1 MGGLLKLR
9 AADEEDLAVIAAC
22 LQDALVPIGDV
33 AFLPQDRR
41 FVLVANRFRW
51 EAGEPAAPVE
61 NAVEDGPGDAP
72 FSSEPGPRYER
83 TNCGLWFENVRAV
96 HTKGIDLHDRGCIL
110 ELLTLRKDD
119 GSAVLIFAGDA
130 MIRLEI
136 DGLRCFLEDIGR
148 TWPTRWRP
156 AHPAAE
162 EGPQP

>member
-1 MGGLLKLR
+1 MSGLLKLR
-9 AADEEDLAVIAAC
+9 AADEEDLAIIAAC

-51 EAGEPAAPVE
+51 EAGEPS
-61 NAVEDGPGDAP
+61 AVVADAVDDRPGDAP
-72 FSSEPGPRYER
+72 FSGEPGPRYER

-96 HTKGIDLHDRGCIL
+96 HTRGIDLHDRSRIL
-110 ELLTLRKDD
+110 DLLTLGTGD
-119 GSAVLIFAGDA
+119 GSVVLVFAGDA

-136 DGLRCFLEDIGR
+136 DGLCCFLEDIGQ

-156 AHPAAE
+156 AHPVT
-162 EGPQP
+162 EGEPRP